1 MPRRR
6 YWGDADNLQIVEG
19 SFVGRREVAVTTR
32 RHGIALPADYVAAA
46 VSEGRALRRDATYV
60 CPAEG
65 PPTGDQRGRKKGG
78 VAA

>member
-46 VSEGRALRRDATYV
+46 VSEWRALRRVALPLNLRHGALSV
-60 CPAEG
+60 EFCP
-65 PPTGDQRGRKKGG
+65 
-78 VAA
+78 